1 MGSIL
6 SLSLSSR
13 GVLRY
18 TTRYGTHG
26 RWNQS
31 CGSGGERPGIGLV
44 DQETIFISI
53 ELRFEIA

>member
-53 ELRFEIA
+53 EL